1 MYLPSHFEENR
12 PEVLIQYIEKT
23 AFGSLMT
30 SVDGEI
36 EANHLPFLYDSNE
49 HMMLAHIAKEN
60 PLYALL
66 KQPQDVLIVFQVDHA
81 YVSPNW
87 YAGKLEHHKTVP
99 TWNYV
104 VIHVKGV
111 AHIIEDQKKL
121 RGILAKLTRQ
131 HESNQPVP
139 WKMTDAPADFIAEE
153 MSQIV
158 GIQIEI
164 KHMVGK
170 FKLSQNRSS
179 QDAKNVAE
187 AFLSQGRTEL
197 NALMQSQINTDV
209 NQINYKDREI
219 KKTT

>member
-30 SVDGEI
+30 NVDGEI

-49 HMMLAHIAKEN
+49 HMMLAHISKEN
-60 PLYALL
+60 PLYTLL
-66 KQPQDVLIVFQVDHA
+66 KQPRDVLIVFHVDHA

-111 AHIIEDQKKL
+111 AHIIEDQRKL

-197 NALMQSQINTDV
+197 NALMQSQINTDAQS
-209 NQINYKDREI
+209 N
-219 KKTT
+219 

>member
-1 MYLPSHFEENR
+1 MYLSSHFEENR
-12 PEVLIQYIEKT
+12 PEVLIQYIEQT

-30 SVDGEI
+30 SVNGEI
-36 EANHLPFLYDSNE
+36 EANHLPFLYDSND

-66 KQPQDVLIVFQVDHA
+66 KQPRDVLIVFQVDHA

-111 AHIIEDQKKL
+111 AHIIENQKKL

-179 QDAKNVAE
+179 QDTKNVAE
-187 AFLSQGRTEL
+187 AFLSQGRTEM
-197 NALMQSQINTDV
+197 NALMLSRINTDAQS
-209 NQINYKDREI
+209 N
-219 KKTT
+219 

>member
-36 EANHLPFLYDSNE
+36 EANHLPFLYDSND
-49 HMMLAHIAKEN
+49 HVMLAHIAKEN

-179 QDAKNVAE
+179 QDTKNVAE

-197 NALMQSQINTDV
+197 NALMQSQINTDAQS
-209 NQINYKDREI
+209 N
-219 KKTT
+219 

>member
-197 NALMQSQINTDV
+197 NALMQSQINTDAQS
-209 NQINYKDREI
+209 N
-219 KKTT
+219 

>member
-179 QDAKNVAE
+179 QDTKNVAE

-197 NALMQSQINTDV
+197 NALMQSQINTDAQS
-209 NQINYKDREI
+209 N
-219 KKTT
+219 